1 MHEHRVEQTVG
12 LGAGH
17 DAPSGAHCSW
27 KERESA
33 RRAPQRWIMDV
44 HTIKIAYMPVSSV
57 RTLRLPSSVDLSS

>member
-1 MHEHRVEQTVG
+1 MSVVLSRQLA